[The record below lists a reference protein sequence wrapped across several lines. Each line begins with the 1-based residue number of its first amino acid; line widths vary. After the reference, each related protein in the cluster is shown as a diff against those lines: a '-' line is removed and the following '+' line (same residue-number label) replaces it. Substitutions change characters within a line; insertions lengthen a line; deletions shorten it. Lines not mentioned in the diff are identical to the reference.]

1 MNRAVRTD
9 RGRTAAAL
17 RLALVALTASLAA
30 CRDNSES
37 DAAVELLSDVK
48 EQQYQSWARAP
59 GYETRKPAA
68 SPHGDE
74 VDIFVND
81 VVSAALGGPALAAWP
96 DGSIIVKDGY
106 AASGELEVVAVLA
119 KEDGG
124 WFWAEYDAD
133 GAPLYSGE
141 PAVCTGCHAS
151 GGDFVRAFA
160 LPTGPAK

>member
-1 MNRAVRTD
+1 MNRAT
-9 RGRTAAAL
+9 RTARPRTATPL
-17 RLALVALTASLAA
+17 LFGVVALTALAA

-37 DAAVELLSDVK
+37 DAAAQLFSDVK
-48 EQQYQSWARAP
+48 EQQYPTWARAP

-74 VDIFVND
+74 VEIFVND
-81 VVSAALGGPALAAWP
+81 VVSAALSGPALTAWP

-106 AASGELEVVAVLA
+106 AASGELEVVAVLS
-119 KEDGG
+119 KEDGA

-160 LPTGPAK
+160 LPAGMAK